1 MAPKGDKSDRSKG
14 SQSDR
19 SKKARKKKKAP
30 MLSSI
35 SIAEDVDEDEAEA
48 ALAAALLAEVLRP
61 ARAGPPPN
69 ASYMMPLVPTAR
81 ENSADTPRP
90 PRLVAVLTAGDPC
103 EDLGF
108 AATVEA
114 LIDEYAQKHPSIK
127 LLCYTNGFEG
137 ILLNQSVALHAGQEW
152 REQVAAC
159 GASGGSPIGASRVVP
174 TDAAECVRRGLCAPE
189 EDPMRRVANR
199 LRQDGVDVLHVIGGH
214 AALIAAAA
222 VAIHLE
228 REHYSLTAIGLPH
241 ALENDESPITQ
252 LPGAWT
258 AADQSARFFARV
270 RAETTA
276 AVAAH
281 MPTSTLHVHE
291 VAGGGC
297 GWLTAATSAMYR
309 DIVRMWPAEDEQV
322 QLLGPEGAP
331 SRARW
336 DLHAVYVPEMA
347 RAFDLAAEAARL
359 AAVVV
364 RYGQANVFV
373 AEGVAAQLSELW
385 PLVHA
390 QRVAYHK
397 SGDAVRG
404 ASANAA
410 DARLITASAQVAA
423 HKAVGRQAGVVALDE
438 EGDDPWRLRLISFER
453 LQPCKPFDLA
463 MPWFSS
469 MLVQIG
475 QVEKIRPDLWG
486 ASSDRSSGAHS
497 NSSVGEA
504 GEVD

>member
-1 MAPKGDKSDRSKG
+1 
-14 SQSDR
+14 
-19 SKKARKKKKAP
+19 

-90 PRLVAVLTAGDPC
+90 PGLVAVLTAGDPC

-137 ILLNQSVALHAGQEW
+137 MLLNQSVALHAGQEW

-159 GASGGSPIGASRVVP
+159 GAGGGSPIGASRVVP

-276 AVAAH
+276 AVGAH

-309 DIVRMWPAEDEQV
+309 DIVRMWPAEDEQVQFTANSQQV

-410 DARLITASAQVAA
+410 DSRLITASAQVAA

-486 ASSDRSSGAHS
+486 ASSDRSSEVQS

-504 GEVD
+504 ADAD